1 MHFVDTKALDYSL
14 HPWRSPSGSP
24 AAFAFAI
31 LQTQSGYR
39 FAIPG

>member
-1 MHFVDTKALDYSL
+1 LVLAL
-14 HPWRSPSGSP
+14 W

-31 LQTQSGYR
+31 LQMQSGYR